1 MKQTGKIQK
10 FDAENLIS
18 SFTDTE
24 LEELEASNFDEE
36 MTSVACYSIVGET
49 FLKIGNEK
57 YCYFENGSNEGLVF
71 EGKLAD
77 VLRGMEAF
85 Y

>member
-1 MKQTGKIQK
+1 MKQIGKIQK
-10 FDAENLIS
+10 SDIGNLIS
-18 SFTDTE
+18 PFTDTE
-24 LEELEASNFDEE
+24 IEELEASNFDEK
-36 MTSVACYSIVGET
+36 MTSIACYSIVGET
-49 FLKIGNEK
+49 FLKIGNER

-71 EGKLAD
+71 EGEIAD